1 MGRLVAFLALWAL
14 LAAPAYAGPQVEHM
28 DNAAAAQKSFA
39 SDPQGAVHAARERI
53 AAGDLDGAV
62 KGLEL
67 YVAAHPTEPGPY
79 RFLGDLY
86 FRQGRFDAAESI
98 YKLLLASNPGDR
110 ETHNRLGTVYAVEN
124 RVDAAIAQFEASL
137 PGTDSVPDLVAL
149 HQRRG
154 DLPKYL
160 ASVKMLAESA
170 HESADVQAEL
180 GQVYQA
186 VHQPASAVA
195 QFQRALQIDP
205 TSLTALNGLGL
216 AYLDMKDYAR
226 ASALFNECLRNDPRN
241 YSCLDNLGATQLE
254 SADYANAE
262 KTIAG
267 AYRIS
272 PERPEALVNFG
283 YLADTRGDWK
293 KAVAQ
298 YAKAIAVGP
307 YSREAYIDIGLAY
320 LNHALYPLA
329 QQALLKGVAVAP
341 DDGRIH
347 YLLGRTYEAQGRS
360 TLAAEQFKAAAE
372 SMDPDVQ
379 RIAKARLL
387 AEHIKP
393 SPSPTL

>member
-1 MGRLVAFLALWAL
+1 MRRLTAFIAL
-14 LAAPAYAGPQVEHM
+14 LLLLGAPAHATPVEHM
-28 DNAAAAQKSFA
+28 DNAASTHAPFA
-39 SDPQGAVHAARERI
+39 SDPLGAVHAARERI
-53 AAGDLDGAV
+53 AAGDLEGAV
-62 KGLEL
+62 KGLEV
-67 YVAAHPTEPGPY
+67 YVASHPTEPGPY

-86 FRQGRFDAAESI
+86 FREGRFDAAERI

-124 RVDAAIAQFEASL
+124 RVDEAIAQFEASL

-149 HQRRG
+149 HERRG
-154 DLPKYL
+154 DLQKYL

-170 HESADVQAEL
+170 RESADVQAEL

-186 VHQPASAVA
+186 VHQPSSAVM

-205 TSLTALNGLGL
+205 SSLTALNGLGL
-216 AYLDMKDYAR
+216 SYLDMKDYAR
-226 ASALFNECLRNDPRN
+226 ASAMFNECLRIDPRS

-254 SADYANAE
+254 SAQYDIAE

-267 AYRIS
+267 AYRLS

-293 KAVAQ
+293 KAVAE
-298 YAKAIAVGP
+298 YAKAISVGP
-307 YSREAYIDIGLAY
+307 YSREAYIDLGLAY
-320 LNHALYPLA
+320 LNHNLYPLA
-329 QQALLKGVAVAP
+329 QEALLKGVAVAP

-347 YLLGRTYEAQGRS
+347 YLLGRTYEAQGR
-360 TLAAEQFKAAAE
+360 TELAAREFKDAAE

-379 RIAKARLL
+379 RIAKQRLL
-387 AEHIKP
+387 AVHVKP
-393 SPSPTL
+393 SPAPTR